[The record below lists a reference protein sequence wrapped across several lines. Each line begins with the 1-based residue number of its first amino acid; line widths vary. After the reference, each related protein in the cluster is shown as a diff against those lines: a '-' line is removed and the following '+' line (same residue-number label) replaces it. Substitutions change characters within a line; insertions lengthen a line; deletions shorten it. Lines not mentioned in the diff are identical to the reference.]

1 MEGACKERA
10 PRTTNCGMKTPT
22 PFHSILRNVAKLAFA
37 FTIVLG
43 TGVSVFAQSK
53 TLINVDK
60 TGLAVQGYDVVAYFT
75 DGKPVKG
82 SPQFASAH
90 GGGTYHF
97 ASAEHK
103 AAFDKEPAKYA
114 PQFGGYCAWA
124 VSKNSTAK
132 IEPDAFQVVNGRLLL
147 QYDKSIRDKF
157 SKDTA
162 GNLAKADANWPGL
175 VAKKGK

>member
-1 MEGACKERA
+1 MNCTRHIACKECTSLA
-10 PRTTNCGMKTPT
+10 TNRCMKTQT
-22 PFHSILRNVAKLAFA
+22 PHLIHSITIALALA
-37 FTIVLG
+37 LG
-43 TGVSVFAQSK
+43 STAFAQSK

-60 TGLAVQGYDVVAYFT
+60 SGLAVQGYDVVAYFT

-82 SPQFASAH
+82 SPQFASTH

-132 IEPDAFQVVNGRLLL
+132 IEPDAFQIVNGRLLL
-147 QYDKSIRDKF
+147 QYDQSIRAKF
-157 SKDTA
+157 SKDTP

-175 VAKKGK
+175 VARKGK

>member
-1 MEGACKERA
+1 MIHK
-10 PRTTNCGMKTPT
+10 
-22 PFHSILRNVAKLAFA
+22 SILRRFTQFACLLVLTAGLAA
-37 FTIVLG
+37 QAH
-43 TGVSVFAQSK
+43 AQSK
-53 TLINVDK
+53 TLLNLDK
-60 TGLAVQGYDVVAYFT
+60 SGLAVQGYDVVAYFT
-75 DGKPVKG
+75 DGKPAKG
-82 SPQFASAH
+82 NAQFASSY

-103 AAFDKEPAKYA
+103 ATFDKEPAKYA

-124 VSKNSTAK
+124 VSKNSLAK
-132 IEPDAFQVVNGRLLL
+132 IEPDAFQIVGGRLLL

-162 GNLAKADANWPGL
+162 GNLVKADGNWPGL

>member
-1 MEGACKERA
+1 
-10 PRTTNCGMKTPT
+10 MKTPA
-22 PFHSILRNVAKLAFA
+22 PLQFIISRVAKLAFA
-37 FTIVLG
+37 FTL
-43 TGVSVFAQSK
+43 TFGVGDTAFAEGK

-60 TGLAVQGYDVVAYFT
+60 SGLAVQGYDVVAYFT

-82 SPQFASAH
+82 APQFTSSH
-90 GGGTYHF
+90 GGGTYQF

-103 AAFDKEPAKYA
+103 AAFDKDPMKYA
-114 PQFGGYCAWA
+114 PQFGGFCAWA

-147 QYDKSIRDKF
+147 QYDKSIRSKF
-157 SKDTA
+157 NKDTT

>member
-1 MEGACKERA
+1 MIH
-10 PRTTNCGMKTPT
+10 T
-22 PFHSILRNVAKLAFA
+22 SILRLLTKLACLL
-37 FTIVLG
+37 VLG
-43 TGVSVFAQSK
+43 VGLAAQAHAQSK

-60 TGLAVQGYDVVAYFT
+60 AGVAVQGYDVVAYFT
-75 DGKPVKG
+75 DGKPTKG
-82 SPQFASAH
+82 NPQFASGH

-103 AAFDKEPAKYA
+103 GTFDKEPAKYA

-124 VSKNSTAK
+124 VSKNSLAK
-132 IEPDAFQVVNGRLLL
+132 IEPDAFQIVGGRLLL

-157 SKDTA
+157 SKDTT
-162 GNLAKADANWPGL
+162 GNLAKADGNWPGL